1 LKSLGIYPI
10 DLKTVKGDYMYYRLV
25 LPSLTFNFQ
34 WKNVIEIIQL
44 LMLLSSFGK
53 SVLYMYIVKGNLI
66 LSLVNENSD
75 NLY

>member
-1 LKSLGIYPI
+1 
-10 DLKTVKGDYMYYRLV
+10 
-25 LPSLTFNFQ
+25 
-34 WKNVIEIIQL
+34 
-44 LMLLSSFGK
+44 MLLSSFGK